1 MSSKGREEYARIRRP
16 ALERMGLAPAVVDYL
31 LDLERLD
38 PPAAASS
45 LAELADSPRWE
56 GKRAVLAGS
65 GRELVYR
72 GGRWTVA

>member
-1 MSSKGREEYARIRRP
+1 MKGREEYARIRRP
-16 ALERMGLAPAVVDYL
+16 ALEKAGLAPAVIDYL

-45 LAELADSPRWE
+45 LAELAESPRWE
-56 GKRAVLAGS
+56 GKRARLTT

-72 GGRWTVA
+72 GGRWQVA